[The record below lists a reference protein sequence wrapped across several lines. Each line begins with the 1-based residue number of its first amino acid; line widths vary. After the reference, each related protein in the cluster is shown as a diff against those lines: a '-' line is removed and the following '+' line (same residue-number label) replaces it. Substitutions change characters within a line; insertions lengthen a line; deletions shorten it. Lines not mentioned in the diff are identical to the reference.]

1 MIITPQPK
9 TQEHV
14 VVFLLQ
20 FLFEISLNYFFLS
33 VKKVSVNYNDISWQ
47 VLSSESCSCQNMW
60 WSQMA
65 SREENVIHLSSW
77 QVIYL
82 CEIVWQ
88 IKVYPKNQ
96 KTYLNGWTP
105 PLHSLLAVSFF
116 LLFSFALHFTL
127 DNSAGSSMWGFHLR
141 PFQTDKHT
149 SLSLW
154 WAHPGLHNHLYLP
167 KHFPFFFLAG
177 NSQSAIPGLVIPPAT
192 DGKASV

>member
-1 MIITPQPK
+1 M
-9 TQEHV
+9 
-14 VVFLLQ
+14 
-20 FLFEISLNYFFLS
+20 
-33 VKKVSVNYNDISWQ
+33 KKVSVNYDDISWQ
-47 VLSSESCSCQNMW
+47 VLSSESCSCQNMR

-82 CEIVWQ
+82 CEIVWE

-116 LLFSFALHFTL
+116 LLFFFALHFTL
-127 DNSAGSSMWGFHLR
+127 DNSAGSSMWGFYLR

-167 KHFPFFFLAG
+167 KHFLFFFWPETPKG
-177 NSQSAIPGLVIPPAT
+177 QSLVLLFHLQLMVRLQCNAL
-192 DGKASV
+192 